1 MALLSNIRVIIT
13 IGTDFWKAPS
23 VGAHTAYSPFLIS
36 LPLHHSPF
44 LHLSLLPISSYILS
58 SSPATAKES
67 GERLNVASESG
78 RKPAAKR
85 HLVHLGLKEV
95 LLLREC

>member
-36 LPLHHSPF
+36 LPLPHFPF
-44 LHLSLLPISSYILS
+44 LHLSPFPSLLTS
-58 SSPATAKES
+58 SSATANES

-78 RKPAAKR
+78 RRPAAKR
-85 HLVHLGLKEV
+85 HVVHLGLNEV
-95 LLLREC
+95 RLLREC